1 MIFQIF
7 YLAKVL
13 RPTDDF
19 HKDWFSTIKGFW
31 RKDIKNVQISGKT
44 KSNAV
49 RQFVRTE
56 TNTVT
61 RNTRL
66 FAL

>member
-19 HKDWFSTIKGFW
+19 HKDWFSTVNGFW